1 MPKGQNDNTIVQDR
15 GLLPW
20 TIGVFFFPYLN
31 NFSRYIATAV
41 VAFGSGYTA

>member
-20 TIGVFFFPYLN
+20 TIVVFFPPYLN

-41 VAFGSGYTA
+41 VGFGSRYAA